1 MTRPARRVLNVRM
14 RTNRTALALAGL
26 VALAVACGGGD
37 DGGGSGVTDK
47 VLVFSRTTGF
57 RHASIEPGV
66 DAIRRLGEEH
76 GFAVDHTEDAGTF
89 TSGNLAQYRAVIFL
103 STTGDPLDGAD
114 QRRAFEDFVH
124 GGGGFVGIHAASD
137 QNADSQQGW
146 PWFGR
151 LVGAY
156 FGGHPLYTSRPSGDE
171 SCQFG
176 PIVSCHDG
184 VALIEDAAHPATE
197 HLARASDAS
206 PPRWDVYDEFY
217 GFATNP
223 RGTVHV
229 LAALD
234 ESTYLGVPGQL
245 SGAGLMGADHPIAW
259 CHAFEGGRAFYTG
272 LGHDTQLYASD
283 AYLRHVLGG
292 ILWATGAVRGDCG

>member
-1 MTRPARRVLNVRM
+1 MP
-14 RTNRTALALAGL
+14 RTILALACL
-26 VALAVACGGGD
+26 VLFAACG
-37 DGGGSGVTDK
+37 DGGGGGSAPSK

-57 RHASIEPGV
+57 RHASIEDGV
-66 DAIRRLGEEH
+66 AAIRRLGAEH
-76 GFAVDHTEDAGTF
+76 GFAVDHTEDASLF
-89 TSGNLAQYRAVIFL
+89 TGDSLVQYRAVVFL
-103 STTGDPLDGAD
+103 STTGNPLDEPG
-114 QRRAFEDFVH
+114 QRSALEDFVH
-124 GGGGFVGIHAASD
+124 AGGGFVGIHAASD
-137 QNADSQQGW
+137 QNADSQSEW

-156 FGGHPLYTSRPSGDE
+156 FGGHPLYSSRPTGDE

-184 VALIEDAAHPATE
+184 VALVEDDDHPATA

-223 RGTVHV
+223 RGSVHV
-229 LAALD
+229 LASLD
-234 ESTYLGVPGQL
+234 ESTYLGDARQL
-245 SGAGLMGADHPIAW
+245 SSAGTMGDDHPIAW
-259 CHAFEGGRAFYTG
+259 CHAFEGGRSFYTA
-272 LGHDTQLYASD
+272 LGHDAALFADD
-283 AYLRHVLGG
+283 AYLEHVLGG